1 MLKLGSKIFDFIFSE
16 ENRKKIEGF
25 TIWTATIGFIFH
37 LSLVILNN
45 NSIINMGNE
54 SLLLTNPISA
64 IYTPFS
70 IILYY
75 EIFLLIF
82 YLPRSFTTSILKQ
95 FEIISLIIIRRIFYD
110 IPKLDLESNNWF
122 ENADNLQITYDLIC
136 ILILFFLIYLF
147 NYVKSNIDIKKTKNI
162 DKFIDSKKIISVLLI
177 PVMIV
182 LFIIGLYN
190 WYSIGIST
198 NFASSFYYVNEVF
211 YNTFFSI
218 LIIADVFILLLSF
231 LYTERY
237 SQIMRNTGFI
247 ICTILIRLSFSSTG
261 LTNLLLIISSL
272 YFLALSLIICFEKI
286 SINLNPSST
295 SKKDILYKFI
305 SVFKSLK
312 TTILNAFKDIN
323 LKLSLLHNALF
334 IESSPGPVKYAAS
347 LLNLCREDTRLPL
360 SEITEKTKN
369 IIKSTLKELNL
380 I

>member
-1 MLKLGSKIFDFIFSE
+1 MLKIGSKVFDGIFSE
-16 ENRKKIEGF
+16 INRKKIEGF
-25 TIWTATIGFIFH
+25 TIWSATVGFIFH
-37 LSLVILNN
+37 LSLVLLNN
-45 NSIINMGNE
+45 YSIINIGNE

-110 IPKLDLESNNWF
+110 IPKLNLDSNDWF
-122 ENADNLQITYDLIC
+122 QNPDNLQITYDLIS

-147 NYVKSNIDIKKTKNI
+147 NFVKSKIENKKGIKNI
-162 DKFIDSKKIISVLLI
+162 DRFIDSKKIISVILI

-190 WYSIGIST
+190 LYSIGMSSD
-198 NFASSFYYVNEVF
+198 FASSFYYVNEVF

-247 ICTILIRLSFSSTG
+247 ICTILIRLSFSSSG
-261 LTNLLLIISSL
+261 LTNLLLIISSVL
-272 YFLALSLIICFEKI
+272 FGLLILKIYSLMNKI
-286 SINLNPSST
+286 
-295 SKKDILYKFI
+295 
-305 SVFKSLK
+305 
-312 TTILNAFKDIN
+312 
-323 LKLSLLHNALF
+323 
-334 IESSPGPVKYAAS
+334 E
-347 LLNLCREDTRLPL
+347 
-360 SEITEKTKN
+360 
-369 IIKSTLKELNL
+369 
-380 I
+380 

>member
-1 MLKLGSKIFDFIFSE
+1 MLKIGSKIFDEIFSE
-16 ENRKKIEGF
+16 VNRKKIESF
-25 TIWTATIGFIFH
+25 TIWSATVGFIFH
-37 LSLVILNN
+37 LSLVLLNN
-45 NSIINMGNE
+45 YSIINIGNE

-110 IPKLDLESNNWF
+110 IPKLNLDSNDWF
-122 ENADNLQITYDLIC
+122 NNPDNLQITYDLIS

-147 NYVKSNIDIKKTKNI
+147 NFVKSRIENKKVIKNI
-162 DKFIDSKKIISVLLI
+162 DRFIDSKKIISVILI
-177 PVMIV
+177 PVMII
-182 LFIIGLYN
+182 LFIIGIYN
-190 WYSIGIST
+190 LYSIGMSS

-247 ICTILIRLSFSSTG
+247 ICTILIRLSFSSSG
-261 LTNLLLIISSL
+261 LTNLLLIISSVL
-272 YFLALSLIICFEKI
+272 FGLLILKIYSLMNKI
-286 SINLNPSST
+286 
-295 SKKDILYKFI
+295 
-305 SVFKSLK
+305 
-312 TTILNAFKDIN
+312 
-323 LKLSLLHNALF
+323 
-334 IESSPGPVKYAAS
+334 E
-347 LLNLCREDTRLPL
+347 
-360 SEITEKTKN
+360 
-369 IIKSTLKELNL
+369 
-380 I
+380 

>member
-1 MLKLGSKIFDFIFSE
+1 MLKIGSKIFDGIFSE
-16 ENRKKIEGF
+16 NNRKKIESF
-25 TIWTATIGFIFH
+25 TIWSASIGFIFH
-37 LSLVILNN
+37 LSLVLLNN
-45 NSIINMGNE
+45 NSIINIGNE

-95 FEIISLIIIRRIFYD
+95 FEIISLIVIRRIFYD

-147 NYVKSNIDIKKTKNI
+147 NYVKTNIDIKKGKNI
-162 DKFIDSKKIISVLLI
+162 DKFIDSKKIISVILI

-182 LFIIGLYN
+182 LFIVGLYN
-190 WYSIGIST
+190 WYSIGITT

-261 LTNLLLIISSL
+261 LTNLLLIISSVL
-272 YFLALSLIICFEKI
+272 FGLLILKIYSLMNKI
-286 SINLNPSST
+286 
-295 SKKDILYKFI
+295 
-305 SVFKSLK
+305 
-312 TTILNAFKDIN
+312 
-323 LKLSLLHNALF
+323 
-334 IESSPGPVKYAAS
+334 E
-347 LLNLCREDTRLPL
+347 
-360 SEITEKTKN
+360 
-369 IIKSTLKELNL
+369 
-380 I
+380 

>member
-1 MLKLGSKIFDFIFSE
+1 MLKTGSRIFDGIFSE
-16 ENRKKIEGF
+16 NNRKKIESF
-25 TIWTATIGFIFH
+25 TIWSASIGFIFH
-37 LSLVILNN
+37 LSLVLLNN
-45 NSIINMGNE
+45 NSIINIGNE

-95 FEIISLIIIRRIFYD
+95 FEIISLIVIRRIFYD
-110 IPKLDLESNNWF
+110 IPKLDLGSNNWF

-162 DKFIDSKKIISVLLI
+162 DKFIDSKKIISVILI

-261 LTNLLLIISSL
+261 LTNLLLIISSVL
-272 YFLALSLIICFEKI
+272 FGLLILKIYSLMNKI
-286 SINLNPSST
+286 
-295 SKKDILYKFI
+295 
-305 SVFKSLK
+305 
-312 TTILNAFKDIN
+312 
-323 LKLSLLHNALF
+323 
-334 IESSPGPVKYAAS
+334 E
-347 LLNLCREDTRLPL
+347 
-360 SEITEKTKN
+360 
-369 IIKSTLKELNL
+369 
-380 I
+380 

>member
-1 MLKLGSKIFDFIFSE
+1 MLKIGSKIFDGIFSE
-16 ENRKKIEGF
+16 NNRKKIESF
-25 TIWTATIGFIFH
+25 TIWSASIGFIVH
-37 LSLVILNN
+37 LSLVLLNN
-45 NSIINMGNE
+45 NSIINIGNE

-95 FEIISLIIIRRIFYD
+95 FEIISLIVIRRIFYD
-110 IPKLDLESNNWF
+110 IPKLDLGSNNWF

-147 NYVKSNIDIKKTKNI
+147 NYVKSNINIKKTKNI

-261 LTNLLLIISSL
+261 LTNLLLIISSVL
-272 YFLALSLIICFEKI
+272 FGLLILKIYSLMNKI
-286 SINLNPSST
+286 
-295 SKKDILYKFI
+295 
-305 SVFKSLK
+305 
-312 TTILNAFKDIN
+312 
-323 LKLSLLHNALF
+323 
-334 IESSPGPVKYAAS
+334 E
-347 LLNLCREDTRLPL
+347 
-360 SEITEKTKN
+360 
-369 IIKSTLKELNL
+369 
-380 I
+380 

>member
-1 MLKLGSKIFDFIFSE
+1 MLKIGSKIFDEIFSE
-16 ENRKKIEGF
+16 VNRKKIESF
-25 TIWTATIGFIFH
+25 TIWSATVGFIFH
-37 LSLVILNN
+37 LSLVLLNN
-45 NSIINMGNE
+45 YSIINIGNE

-110 IPKLDLESNNWF
+110 IPKLNLDSNDWF
-122 ENADNLQITYDLIC
+122 QNPDNLQITYDLIS

-147 NYVKSNIDIKKTKNI
+147 NFVKSKIENKKGIKNI
-162 DKFIDSKKIISVLLI
+162 DRFIDSKKIISVILI
-177 PVMIV
+177 PVMII

-190 WYSIGIST
+190 LYSIGMSS

-247 ICTILIRLSFSSTG
+247 ICTILIRLSFSSSG
-261 LTNLLLIISSL
+261 LTNLVLIISSVL
-272 YFLALSLIICFEKI
+272 FGLLILKIYSLMNKI
-286 SINLNPSST
+286 
-295 SKKDILYKFI
+295 
-305 SVFKSLK
+305 
-312 TTILNAFKDIN
+312 
-323 LKLSLLHNALF
+323 
-334 IESSPGPVKYAAS
+334 E
-347 LLNLCREDTRLPL
+347 
-360 SEITEKTKN
+360 
-369 IIKSTLKELNL
+369 
-380 I
+380 

>member
-1 MLKLGSKIFDFIFSE
+1 MLNFGSNIFDRIFSE
-16 ENRKKIEGF
+16 NNRTKIESF
-25 TIWTATIGFIFH
+25 TIWSATVGFIIH
-37 LSLVILNN
+37 LSLVLLNN
-45 NSIINMGNE
+45 YSIIDIGNE

-95 FEIISLIIIRRIFYD
+95 FEIISLIVIRRIFYD
-110 IPKLDLESNNWF
+110 IPKLDLETNNWF
-122 ENADNLQITYDLIC
+122 ENADNMQITYDLIC

-147 NYVKSNIDIKKTKNI
+147 NYVKSNIDNKKGLKNI
-162 DKFIDSKKIISVLLI
+162 DKFIDSKKIISVVLI

-182 LFIIGLYN
+182 LFCLGIYN
-190 WYSIGIST
+190 WYSIGMDS

-261 LTNLLLIISSL
+261 LTNLLLIISSVL
-272 YFLALSLIICFEKI
+272 FGLLILKI
-286 SINLNPSST
+286 YSQMN
-295 SKKDILYKFI
+295 K
-305 SVFKSLK
+305 
-312 TTILNAFKDIN
+312 
-323 LKLSLLHNALF
+323 
-334 IESSPGPVKYAAS
+334 IE
-347 LLNLCREDTRLPL
+347 N
-360 SEITEKTKN
+360 
-369 IIKSTLKELNL
+369 
-380 I
+380 

>member
-1 MLKLGSKIFDFIFSE
+1 MLKLGSKFFDVVFSE
-16 ENRKKIEGF
+16 VNRKKIESF
-25 TIWTATIGFIFH
+25 TIWSATVGFIFH
-37 LSLVILNN
+37 LSLVLLNN
-45 NSIINMGNE
+45 YSIINIGNK

-110 IPKLDLESNNWF
+110 IPKLNIDSNDWF
-122 ENADNLQITYDLIC
+122 ENPDNLQITYDLIS

-147 NYVKSNIDIKKTKNI
+147 NFVKSRIKNNKGIKNI
-162 DKFIDSKKIISVLLI
+162 DRFIDSKKIISIILI

-190 WYSIGIST
+190 LYSIGMSSD
-198 NFASSFYYVNEVF
+198 FASSFYYVNEVF

-247 ICTILIRLSFSSTG
+247 ICTILIRLSFSSSG
-261 LTNLLLIISSL
+261 LTNLVLIISSVL
-272 YFLALSLIICFEKI
+272 FGLLILKIYSLMNKI
-286 SINLNPSST
+286 
-295 SKKDILYKFI
+295 
-305 SVFKSLK
+305 
-312 TTILNAFKDIN
+312 
-323 LKLSLLHNALF
+323 
-334 IESSPGPVKYAAS
+334 E
-347 LLNLCREDTRLPL
+347 
-360 SEITEKTKN
+360 
-369 IIKSTLKELNL
+369 
-380 I
+380 

>member
-1 MLKLGSKIFDFIFSE
+1 MLKIGSKIFDEIFSE
-16 ENRKKIEGF
+16 VNRKKIESF
-25 TIWTATIGFIFH
+25 TIWSATVGFIFH
-37 LSLVILNN
+37 LSLVLLNN
-45 NSIINMGNE
+45 YSIINIGNE

-110 IPKLDLESNNWF
+110 IPKLNLDSNDWF
-122 ENADNLQITYDLIC
+122 QNPDNLQITYDLIS

-147 NYVKSNIDIKKTKNI
+147 NFVKSKIENRKGIKNI
-162 DKFIDSKKIISVLLI
+162 DRFIDSKKIISVLLI
-177 PVMIV
+177 PVMII

-190 WYSIGIST
+190 LFSIGQSSD
-198 NFASSFYYVNEVF
+198 FASSFYYVNEVF

-247 ICTILIRLSFSSTG
+247 ICTILIRLSFSSSG
-261 LTNLLLIISSL
+261 LTNLLLIISSVL
-272 YFLALSLIICFEKI
+272 FGLLILKIYSLMNKI
-286 SINLNPSST
+286 
-295 SKKDILYKFI
+295 
-305 SVFKSLK
+305 
-312 TTILNAFKDIN
+312 
-323 LKLSLLHNALF
+323 
-334 IESSPGPVKYAAS
+334 E
-347 LLNLCREDTRLPL
+347 
-360 SEITEKTKN
+360 
-369 IIKSTLKELNL
+369 
-380 I
+380 

>member
-1 MLKLGSKIFDFIFSE
+1 MLKIGSKIFNGIFSE
-16 ENRKKIEGF
+16 NNRKKIEGF
-25 TIWTATIGFIFH
+25 TIWSASIGFIFH
-37 LSLVILNN
+37 LSLVLLNN
-45 NSIINMGNE
+45 NSIINIGNE

-95 FEIISLIIIRRIFYD
+95 FEIISLIVIRRIFYD

-147 NYVKSNIDIKKTKNI
+147 NYVKTNIVVKKGKNI

-177 PVMIV
+177 PVMIL

-261 LTNLLLIISSL
+261 LTNLLLIISSVL
-272 YFLALSLIICFEKI
+272 FGLLILKIYSLMNKI
-286 SINLNPSST
+286 
-295 SKKDILYKFI
+295 
-305 SVFKSLK
+305 
-312 TTILNAFKDIN
+312 
-323 LKLSLLHNALF
+323 
-334 IESSPGPVKYAAS
+334 E
-347 LLNLCREDTRLPL
+347 
-360 SEITEKTKN
+360 
-369 IIKSTLKELNL
+369 
-380 I
+380 

>member
-1 MLKLGSKIFDFIFSE
+1 MLNFGSNIFDRIFSE
-16 ENRKKIEGF
+16 DNRKKIESF
-25 TIWTATIGFIFH
+25 TIWSATIGFIIH
-37 LSLVILNN
+37 LSLVLLNN
-45 NSIINMGNE
+45 YSIFDIGNE

-95 FEIISLIIIRRIFYD
+95 FEIISLIVIRRIFYD
-110 IPKLDLESNNWF
+110 IPKLDLETNNWF
-122 ENADNLQITYDLIC
+122 ENADNMQITYDLIC

-147 NYVKSNIDIKKTKNI
+147 NYVKSNIDNKKGVKNI
-162 DKFIDSKKIISVLLI
+162 DKFIDSKKIISIVLI

-182 LFIIGLYN
+182 LFCFGIYD
-190 WYSIGIST
+190 WYSIGMES

-247 ICTILIRLSFSSTG
+247 ICTILIRLSFSSSG
-261 LTNLLLIISSL
+261 LTNLLLIISSVL
-272 YFLALSLIICFEKI
+272 FGLLILKI
-286 SINLNPSST
+286 YSQMN
-295 SKKDILYKFI
+295 K
-305 SVFKSLK
+305 
-312 TTILNAFKDIN
+312 
-323 LKLSLLHNALF
+323 
-334 IESSPGPVKYAAS
+334 IE
-347 LLNLCREDTRLPL
+347 N
-360 SEITEKTKN
+360 
-369 IIKSTLKELNL
+369 
-380 I
+380 

>member
-1 MLKLGSKIFDFIFSE
+1 MLKIGSKIFDGIFSE
-16 ENRKKIEGF
+16 NNRKKIESF
-25 TIWTATIGFIFH
+25 TIWSASIGFIFH
-37 LSLVILNN
+37 LSLVLLNN
-45 NSIINMGNE
+45 NSIINIGNE
-54 SLLLTNPISA
+54 SLLLTNPISV

-95 FEIISLIIIRRIFYD
+95 FEIISLIVIRRIFYD

-147 NYVKSNIDIKKTKNI
+147 NYVKSNIDIKKAKNI
-162 DKFIDSKKIISVLLI
+162 EKFIDSKKIISVLLI

-261 LTNLLLIISSL
+261 LTNLLLIISSVL
-272 YFLALSLIICFEKI
+272 FGLLILKIYSLMNKI
-286 SINLNPSST
+286 
-295 SKKDILYKFI
+295 
-305 SVFKSLK
+305 
-312 TTILNAFKDIN
+312 
-323 LKLSLLHNALF
+323 
-334 IESSPGPVKYAAS
+334 E
-347 LLNLCREDTRLPL
+347 
-360 SEITEKTKN
+360 
-369 IIKSTLKELNL
+369 
-380 I
+380 

>member
-1 MLKLGSKIFDFIFSE
+1 MIKIGSKIFDKIFSE
-16 ENRKKIEGF
+16 NNRKKIESF
-25 TIWTATIGFIFH
+25 IIWSASIGFIVH
-37 LSLVILNN
+37 LSLVLLNN
-45 NSIINMGNE
+45 NAIINIGNE

-95 FEIISLIIIRRIFYD
+95 FEIISLIVIRRIFYD
-110 IPKLDLESNNWF
+110 IPKLDLGSNNWF

-147 NYVKSNIDIKKTKNI
+147 NYVKTNIDIKKTKNI

-182 LFIIGLYN
+182 LFVIGLYN

-261 LTNLLLIISSL
+261 LTNLLLIISSVL
-272 YFLALSLIICFEKI
+272 FGLLILKIYSLMNKI
-286 SINLNPSST
+286 
-295 SKKDILYKFI
+295 
-305 SVFKSLK
+305 
-312 TTILNAFKDIN
+312 
-323 LKLSLLHNALF
+323 
-334 IESSPGPVKYAAS
+334 E
-347 LLNLCREDTRLPL
+347 
-360 SEITEKTKN
+360 
-369 IIKSTLKELNL
+369 
-380 I
+380 

>member
-1 MLKLGSKIFDFIFSE
+1 MLKIGSKIFDGIFSE
-16 ENRKKIEGF
+16 VNRKKIESF
-25 TIWTATIGFIFH
+25 TIWSATVGFIFH
-37 LSLVILNN
+37 LSLVLLNN
-45 NSIINMGNE
+45 YSIINIGNE

-110 IPKLDLESNNWF
+110 IPKLNLDSNDWF
-122 ENADNLQITYDLIC
+122 QNADNLQITYDLIS

-147 NYVKSNIDIKKTKNI
+147 NFVKSKIENKKGIKNI
-162 DKFIDSKKIISVLLI
+162 DRFIDSKKIISVILI
-177 PVMIV
+177 PVMII

-190 WYSIGIST
+190 LYSIGMNS

-247 ICTILIRLSFSSTG
+247 ICTILIRLSFSSSG
-261 LTNLLLIISSL
+261 LTNLLLIISSVL
-272 YFLALSLIICFEKI
+272 FGLLILKIYSLMNKI
-286 SINLNPSST
+286 
-295 SKKDILYKFI
+295 
-305 SVFKSLK
+305 
-312 TTILNAFKDIN
+312 
-323 LKLSLLHNALF
+323 
-334 IESSPGPVKYAAS
+334 E
-347 LLNLCREDTRLPL
+347 
-360 SEITEKTKN
+360 
-369 IIKSTLKELNL
+369 
-380 I
+380 

>member
-1 MLKLGSKIFDFIFSE
+1 MIKTGSKIFDGIFSE
-16 ENRKKIEGF
+16 NNRKKIESF
-25 TIWTATIGFIFH
+25 TIWSASIGFIFH
-37 LSLVILNN
+37 LSLVLLNN
-45 NSIINMGNE
+45 NSIINIGNE

-95 FEIISLIIIRRIFYD
+95 FEIISLIVIRRIFYD

-147 NYVKSNIDIKKTKNI
+147 NYVKTNIDIKKTKNI

-261 LTNLLLIISSL
+261 LTNLLLIISSVL
-272 YFLALSLIICFEKI
+272 FGLLILKIYSLMNKI
-286 SINLNPSST
+286 
-295 SKKDILYKFI
+295 
-305 SVFKSLK
+305 
-312 TTILNAFKDIN
+312 
-323 LKLSLLHNALF
+323 
-334 IESSPGPVKYAAS
+334 E
-347 LLNLCREDTRLPL
+347 
-360 SEITEKTKN
+360 
-369 IIKSTLKELNL
+369 
-380 I
+380 

>member
-1 MLKLGSKIFDFIFSE
+1 MLKIGSKVFDGIFSE
-16 ENRKKIEGF
+16 INRKKIEGF
-25 TIWTATIGFIFH
+25 TIWSATVGFIFH
-37 LSLVILNN
+37 LSLVLLNN
-45 NSIINMGNE
+45 YSIINIGNE

-110 IPKLDLESNNWF
+110 IPKLNLDSNDRFQNP
-122 ENADNLQITYDLIC
+122 DNLQITYDLIS
-136 ILILFFLIYLF
+136 ILIIFFLIYLF
-147 NYVKSNIDIKKTKNI
+147 NFVKSKIENKKGIKNI
-162 DKFIDSKKIISVLLI
+162 DRFIDSKKIISVILI
-177 PVMIV
+177 PVMII

-190 WYSIGIST
+190 LYTIGMSS

-247 ICTILIRLSFSSTG
+247 ICTILIRLSFSSSG
-261 LTNLLLIISSL
+261 LTNLLLIISSVL
-272 YFLALSLIICFEKI
+272 FGLLILKIYSLMNKI
-286 SINLNPSST
+286 
-295 SKKDILYKFI
+295 
-305 SVFKSLK
+305 
-312 TTILNAFKDIN
+312 
-323 LKLSLLHNALF
+323 
-334 IESSPGPVKYAAS
+334 E
-347 LLNLCREDTRLPL
+347 
-360 SEITEKTKN
+360 
-369 IIKSTLKELNL
+369 
-380 I
+380 

>member
-1 MLKLGSKIFDFIFSE
+1 MIKTGSRIFDGIFSE
-16 ENRKKIEGF
+16 NIRKKIESF
-25 TIWTATIGFIFH
+25 TIWSASIGFIFH
-37 LSLVILNN
+37 LSLVLLNN
-45 NSIINMGNE
+45 NSIIDIGNE

-95 FEIISLIIIRRIFYD
+95 FEIISLIVIRRIFYD

-122 ENADNLQITYDLIC
+122 ENADNLRITYDLIC

-147 NYVKSNIDIKKTKNI
+147 NYVKTNIVVKKGKNI

-182 LFIIGLYN
+182 LFTIGLYN

-237 SQIMRNTGFI
+237 SQIMRNTGLI

-261 LTNLLLIISSL
+261 LTNLLLIISSVL
-272 YFLALSLIICFEKI
+272 FGLLILKIYSLMNKI
-286 SINLNPSST
+286 
-295 SKKDILYKFI
+295 
-305 SVFKSLK
+305 
-312 TTILNAFKDIN
+312 
-323 LKLSLLHNALF
+323 
-334 IESSPGPVKYAAS
+334 E
-347 LLNLCREDTRLPL
+347 
-360 SEITEKTKN
+360 
-369 IIKSTLKELNL
+369 
-380 I
+380 

>member
-1 MLKLGSKIFDFIFSE
+1 MLKIGSKIFDGIFSE
-16 ENRKKIEGF
+16 NNRKKIESF
-25 TIWTATIGFIFH
+25 TIWSASIGFIFH
-37 LSLVILNN
+37 LSLVLLNN
-45 NSIINMGNE
+45 NSIINIGNE

-95 FEIISLIIIRRIFYD
+95 FEIISLIVIRRIFYD
-110 IPKLDLESNNWF
+110 IPKLDLGSNNWF

-147 NYVKSNIDIKKTKNI
+147 NYVMTNIDIKKTKNI

-182 LFIIGLYN
+182 LFIIGIYN

-261 LTNLLLIISSL
+261 LTNLLLIISSVL
-272 YFLALSLIICFEKI
+272 FGLLILKIYSLMNKI
-286 SINLNPSST
+286 
-295 SKKDILYKFI
+295 
-305 SVFKSLK
+305 
-312 TTILNAFKDIN
+312 
-323 LKLSLLHNALF
+323 
-334 IESSPGPVKYAAS
+334 E
-347 LLNLCREDTRLPL
+347 
-360 SEITEKTKN
+360 
-369 IIKSTLKELNL
+369 
-380 I
+380 

>member
-1 MLKLGSKIFDFIFSE
+1 MIKTGSRIFDGIFSE
-16 ENRKKIEGF
+16 NNRKKIESF
-25 TIWTATIGFIFH
+25 TIWSASIGFIFH
-37 LSLVILNN
+37 LSLVLLNN
-45 NSIINMGNE
+45 NSIIDIGNE

-95 FEIISLIIIRRIFYD
+95 FEIISLIVIRRIFYD

-147 NYVKSNIDIKKTKNI
+147 NYVKTNIVVKKGKNI

-190 WYSIGIST
+190 WYSIGIIT

-261 LTNLLLIISSL
+261 LTNLLLIISSVL
-272 YFLALSLIICFEKI
+272 FGLLILKIYSLMNKI
-286 SINLNPSST
+286 
-295 SKKDILYKFI
+295 
-305 SVFKSLK
+305 
-312 TTILNAFKDIN
+312 
-323 LKLSLLHNALF
+323 
-334 IESSPGPVKYAAS
+334 E
-347 LLNLCREDTRLPL
+347 
-360 SEITEKTKN
+360 
-369 IIKSTLKELNL
+369 
-380 I
+380 

>member
-1 MLKLGSKIFDFIFSE
+1 MIKIGSKIFDGIFSE
-16 ENRKKIEGF
+16 NNRKKIESF
-25 TIWTATIGFIFH
+25 TIWSASIGFIFH
-37 LSLVILNN
+37 LSLVLLNN
-45 NSIINMGNE
+45 NSIINIGNE

-95 FEIISLIIIRRIFYD
+95 FEIISLIVIRRIFYD

-147 NYVKSNIDIKKTKNI
+147 NYVKTNIVVKKGKNI
-162 DKFIDSKKIISVLLI
+162 DKFIDSKKIISVILI

-182 LFIIGLYN
+182 LFIIGLFN

-261 LTNLLLIISSL
+261 LTNLLLIISSVL
-272 YFLALSLIICFEKI
+272 FGLLILKIYSLMNKI
-286 SINLNPSST
+286 
-295 SKKDILYKFI
+295 
-305 SVFKSLK
+305 
-312 TTILNAFKDIN
+312 
-323 LKLSLLHNALF
+323 
-334 IESSPGPVKYAAS
+334 E
-347 LLNLCREDTRLPL
+347 
-360 SEITEKTKN
+360 
-369 IIKSTLKELNL
+369 
-380 I
+380 

>member
-1 MLKLGSKIFDFIFSE
+1 MLKIGSKIFKQIFSDV
-16 ENRKKIEGF
+16 NRKKIESF
-25 TIWTATIGFIFH
+25 TIWSATIGFIFH
-37 LSLVILNN
+37 LSLVLLNN
-45 NSIINMGNE
+45 NSIIEIGNE
-54 SLLLTNPISA
+54 ILLLTNPISA

-110 IPKLDLESNNWF
+110 IPKLDLESDSWF
-122 ENADNLQITYDLIC
+122 QNADNLQITYDLVC

-147 NYVKSNIDIKKTKNI
+147 NYVKSNIKIRKDVKNI
-162 DKFIDSKKIISVLLI
+162 TKFIDSKKIISIILI

-182 LFIIGLYN
+182 LFFNGIYN
-190 WYSIGIST
+190 WYVIGTET
-198 NFASSFYYVNEVF
+198 NFASSFYFVNEVF

-261 LTNLLLIISSL
+261 LTNLLLIISSVL
-272 YFLALSLIICFEKI
+272 FGLLILKIYSLMNKI
-286 SINLNPSST
+286 
-295 SKKDILYKFI
+295 
-305 SVFKSLK
+305 
-312 TTILNAFKDIN
+312 
-323 LKLSLLHNALF
+323 
-334 IESSPGPVKYAAS
+334 E
-347 LLNLCREDTRLPL
+347 
-360 SEITEKTKN
+360 
-369 IIKSTLKELNL
+369 
-380 I
+380 

>member
-1 MLKLGSKIFDFIFSE
+1 MLKIGSKIFNGIFSE
-16 ENRKKIEGF
+16 NNRKKIEGF
-25 TIWTATIGFIFH
+25 TIWSASIGFIFH
-37 LSLVILNN
+37 LSLVLLNN
-45 NSIINMGNE
+45 NSIIDIGNE

-95 FEIISLIIIRRIFYD
+95 FEIISLIVIRRIFYD
-110 IPKLDLESNNWF
+110 IPKLDLGSNNWF

-147 NYVKSNIDIKKTKNI
+147 NYVKSNINIKRTKNI

-198 NFASSFYYVNEVF
+198 NFASSFYYVNEIF

-261 LTNLLLIISSL
+261 LTNLFLIISSVL
-272 YFLALSLIICFEKI
+272 FGLLILKIYSLMNKI
-286 SINLNPSST
+286 
-295 SKKDILYKFI
+295 
-305 SVFKSLK
+305 
-312 TTILNAFKDIN
+312 
-323 LKLSLLHNALF
+323 
-334 IESSPGPVKYAAS
+334 E
-347 LLNLCREDTRLPL
+347 
-360 SEITEKTKN
+360 
-369 IIKSTLKELNL
+369 
-380 I
+380 